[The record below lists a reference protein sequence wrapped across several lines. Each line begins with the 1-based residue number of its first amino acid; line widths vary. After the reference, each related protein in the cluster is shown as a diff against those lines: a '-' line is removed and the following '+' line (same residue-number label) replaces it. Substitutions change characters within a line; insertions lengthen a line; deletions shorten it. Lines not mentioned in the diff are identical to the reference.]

1 MSPLVRAE
9 GYRVLARCFGEA
21 PPEELRED
29 LQAAAA
35 APELVEL
42 ASLVPL
48 VSDEL
53 PEERVALFGRGV
65 LVSPYENGWIR
76 AVPGVHL
83 GQLATLYELF
93 GAHVTGGERVD
104 HVSTELEFAALL
116 SLKEA
121 ILDHVGDTEGAAR
134 VRAGRKV
141 LMEEHLGRWA
151 PRFCAGLTKSTD
163 VAFWHAAAEALDRF
177 LEVDFVD
184 HGWVPGIAQDPL
196 PAEGADPV
204 TCPHACETEPEA

>member
-21 PPEELRED
+21 PAEELRED
-29 LQAAAA
+29 LLAATE
-35 APELVEL
+35 APELTEL
-42 ASLVPL
+42 AALVPL
-48 VSDEL
+48 VNDEL
-53 PEERVALFGRGV
+53 PEDRVALFGRGV

-93 GAHVTGGERVD
+93 GARVSGGERVD
-104 HVSTELEFAALL
+104 HLSTELEFAALL

-121 ILDHVGDTEGAAR
+121 ILDHSGDSEGAAR

-151 PRFCAGLTKSTD
+151 PRFCEGLKRATD
-163 VAFWHAAAEALDRF
+163 LTFWHMAAEALDRF
-177 LEVDFVD
+177 LELDFVD
-184 HGWVPGIAQDPL
+184 HGWVPGVAQDPL
-196 PAEGADPV
+196 PGEGADPL
-204 TCPHACETEPEA
+204 TCPHACEAEPEA